1 MKVIRASISVLLVAV
16 IVFTYFYG
24 RFKVGESVTA
34 KQSESYK
41 GIITLWQVDSFEGGI
56 GSRKQFLLK
65 AARAFEKQNHGVLV
79 MVVNHTK
86 TSVKENLDNG
96 VYPDIISYGVGVDV
110 KGYSELKVNR
120 NVLGGMVGEKTIA
133 TAWCRGG
140 YAIIANPLLT
150 DSVEQEIESLIVS
163 QGETN
168 SALLALALEGI
179 KVKNIEVLK
188 PMDAY
193 TKFVQG
199 KSKYLL
205 GTQRDINRLN
215 NRGFEVII
223 KPIIEYNDLFQYASV
238 TSKSES
244 KRYLSEKFVDYLCS
258 DQVQN
263 KLHEIGM
270 LSPFTDAGN
279 ENPHLI
285 DLQQCRSFKTLSAFT
300 PKVVIEE
307 INSLSVKYINGDKE
321 ALNKIKK
328 MLV

>member
-1 MKVIRASISVLLVAV
+1 MKVVRVSISVLLVVV
-16 IVFTYFYG
+16 IAFTYFYG
-24 RFKVGESVTA
+24 NYKVGESVTA

-41 GIITLWQVDSFEGGI
+41 GVITLWQVDSFEGGT
-56 GSRKQFLLK
+56 GSRRQFLLK
-65 AARAFEKQNHGVLV
+65 AARSFEKQNRGVLV
-79 MVVNHTK
+79 MVVNHTQ
-86 TSVKENLDNG
+86 TSVKQNLDNG
-96 VYPDIISYGVGVDV
+96 VYPDIISYGIGVDV

-120 NVLGGMVGEKTIA
+120 KVAGGMVGEKTYA

-150 DSVEQEIESLIVS
+150 DSVQEEMESLIVS
-163 QGETN
+163 QGENN
-168 SALLALALEGI
+168 SALLALALEGV

-199 KSKYLL
+199 KSKYLF

-215 NRGFEVII
+215 NRGFEVIT
-223 KPIIEYNDLFQYASV
+223 KPVKNYNDLYQYISV

-258 DQVQN
+258 DQIQN
-263 KLHEIGM
+263 KLCEIGM
-270 LSPFTDAGN
+270 LSPFTNACN
-279 ENPHLI
+279 QNPHLM
-285 DLQQCRSFKTLSAFT
+285 DLQECPSFKTLSAFT
-300 PKVVIEE
+300 PQIVIEE
-307 INSLSVKYINGDKE
+307 INALSIKFIAGDKD